1 MYENIEFIIACAGK
15 STRNY
20 PHSKGIAHKCLMPFG
35 DIRLID
41 CVLQDI
47 VRMGGRHVTLVVS
60 DQSTIDA
67 FTEALKTDLKTEEK
81 LRKGGRERIAD
92 VLRATF
98 LPEDV
103 DLKFVIQEKPLG
115 TAQVLGLAHRLS
127 PERHGVLIFPDDLI
141 DSTKAEV
148 PFVKKI
154 TDTFLQNTKQILLTG
169 IVKDDV
175 SNNSILVNNR
185 LIEKPKNPT
194 SNVAGYSPYAFPKE
208 CLDAIEKQT
217 TEIER
222 TGKLPEGLALGE
234 WVYTDGINA
243 FLDNGGESAGFFV
256 KMEILDPEKYEM
268 MDTGTLP
275 LYEKALIREL
285 MTRSF
290 FAKENR
296 EYVKKVLS
304 ELE

>member
-1 MYENIEFIIACAGK
+1 MYDNIEFIIACAGK

-47 VRMGGRHVTLVVS
+47 VRMGGRHITLVVS
-60 DQSTIDA
+60 DQATIDA
-67 FTEALKTDLKTEEK
+67 FQEALKNDVKTEEK
-81 LRKGGRERIAD
+81 LRKGGREKIAD
-92 VLRATF
+92 VLKATF
-98 LPEDV
+98 LPD
-103 DLKFVIQEKPLG
+103 DIDIKYVIQEKPMG

-127 PERHGVLIFPDDLI
+127 PDRHGVLVFPDDLI
-141 DSTKAEV
+141 DSTKAAI

-154 TDTFLQNTKQILLTG
+154 TDAFLQNTKQILLTG
-169 IVKDDV
+169 IVKEDV
-175 SNNSILVNNR
+175 SNNSIVSNGR

-194 SNVAGYSPYAFPKE
+194 SNVAGYSPYAIPKE
-208 CLDAIEKQT
+208 CLDSIEKQT

-222 TGKLPEGLALGE
+222 TGHLPEGLALGE
-234 WVYTDGINA
+234 WVYTDGINS
-243 FLDNGGESAGFFV
+243 FLDNGGEDAGFFV
-256 KMEILDPEKYEM
+256 KMEILDPSKYEM

-275 LYEKALIREL
+275 LYEKALMREL
-285 MTRSF
+285 VTRSF

-296 EYVKKVLS
+296 EYIKKVLS
-304 ELE
+304 EIE

>member
-1 MYENIEFIIACAGK
+1 MYENIEFIVACAGK

-41 CVLQDI
+41 CVLQDV
-47 VRMGGRHVTLVVS
+47 VRMGGRHITLVVS

-67 FTEALKTDLKTEEK
+67 FTDALKTDTKTEEK
-81 LRKGGRERIAD
+81 LRNGGRSRIAD

-98 LPEDV
+98 LPDDV

-127 PERHGVLIFPDDLI
+127 PDRHGVLIFPDDLI
-141 DSTKAEV
+141 DSSKADIS
-148 PFVKKI
+148 FVKKI
-154 TDTFLQNTKQILLTG
+154 TDSFLKNAKQILLTG
-169 IVKDDV
+169 LVKEDV
-175 SNNSILVNNR
+175 SNNAIISNKR

-194 SNVAGYSPYAFPKE
+194 SNIAGYSPIVLPKE

-217 TEIER
+217 TEIEK
-222 TGKLPEGLALGE
+222 TGQLPAGLSLGE

-243 FLDNGGESAGFFV
+243 FLDNGGEDAGFFV
-256 KMEILDPEKYEM
+256 EMEILVPEKYTM

-275 LYEKALIREL
+275 LYEKALMREL
-285 MTRSF
+285 VTRSF

-296 EYVKKVLS
+296 EYIKKVLQ

>member
-1 MYENIEFIIACAGK
+1 MYDNIEFIVACAGK

-47 VRMGGRHVTLVVS
+47 VRMGGRHITLVVS
-60 DQSTIDA
+60 DQTTIDA
-67 FTEALKTDLKTEEK
+67 FQEALKTDIKTEEK

-92 VLRATF
+92 VLRVTF

-103 DLKFVIQEKPLG
+103 DLKFVIQETPIG

-127 PERHGVLIFPDDLI
+127 SNRHGVLIFPDDLI
-141 DSTKAEV
+141 DSTKADI

-154 TDTFLQNTKQILLTG
+154 TDSFLQNTKQILLTG
-169 IVKDDV
+169 IVKEDV
-175 SNNSILVNNR
+175 SNNAIISQKR

-194 SNVAGYSPYAFPKE
+194 SNIAGYSPIVLPKE

-217 TEIER
+217 TEIEK
-222 TGKLPEGLALGE
+222 TGQLPAGLALGE

-243 FLDNGGESAGFFV
+243 FLDNGGEENGFFV
-256 KMEILDPEKYEM
+256 EMEILVPEKYEM

-275 LYEKALIREL
+275 LYEKALMREL
-285 MTRSF
+285 VTRSF

-296 EYVKKVLS
+296 EYIRKILRD
-304 ELE
+304 LD

>member
-1 MYENIEFIIACAGK
+1 MYENIEFIVACAGK

-47 VRMGGRHVTLVVS
+47 IRMGGRHITLVVS

-67 FTEALKTDLKTEEK
+67 FTEALKTDTKTEEK

-127 PERHGVLIFPDDLI
+127 PNRHGVLIFPDDLI
-141 DSTKAEV
+141 DSSKAEM

-154 TDTFLQNTKQILLTG
+154 TDSFLQNTKKILLTG
-169 IVKDDV
+169 IVKEDV
-175 SNNSILVNNR
+175 SNNAIISQKR

-194 SNVAGYSPYAFPKE
+194 SNIAGYSPIVLPKE

-222 TGKLPEGLALGE
+222 TGQLPAGLALGE

-243 FLDNGGESAGFFV
+243 FLDNGGEENGFFV
-256 KMEILDPEKYEM
+256 EMEILVPEKYEM

-296 EYVKKVLS
+296 EYIRKILRD
-304 ELE
+304 LD